1 MALVKC
7 PRCEL
12 NYILDGGS
20 LCTVCRREVKGEH
33 EIIDTPEMCSA
44 CGENPA
50 VAGSDLC
57 MFCLKEMNRRVPSSS
72 MDDTMVPEANIGIDS
87 VSTMDEIELDIVDDA
102 MASEEPWTTESGAA
116 KQQAEASAAEEP
128 AHYREE
134 ELILLCGHYEGV
146 DQRVLDEYV
155 DEEISVDIMG
165 NINEYGTEQHKA
177 EALVFPEETDE

>member
-33 EIIDTPEMCSA
+33 EIIDTPEMCSM

-57 MFCLKEMNRRVPSSS
+57 MFCLKEMNRRTPSS
-72 MDDTMVPEANIGIDS
+72 MDDSMVPDANIGID
-87 VSTMDEIELDIVDDA
+87 TPGDLA
-102 MASEEPWTTESGAA
+102 
-116 KQQAEASAAEEP
+116 AAEE
-128 AHYREE
+128 YLKKNNR
-134 ELILLCGHYEGV
+134 
-146 DQRVLDEYV
+146 
-155 DEEISVDIMG
+155 
-165 NINEYGTEQHKA
+165 
-177 EALVFPEETDE
+177 

>member
-33 EIIDTPEMCSA
+33 EIIDTPELCSM

-57 MFCLKEMNRRVPSSS
+57 MACLKEMNRRSSS
-72 MDDTMVPEANIGIDS
+72 PMDDTMVPDASIGIDS
-87 VSTMDEIELDIVDDA
+87 VSTMDEIELDIVDDD
-102 MASEEPWTTESGAA
+102 MASEYGAEDEFKDSGDDEAGDEADERLEGTPDEDEVLSTDALAEDEAA
-116 KQQAEASAAEEP
+116 Q
-128 AHYREE
+128 
-134 ELILLCGHYEGV
+134 
-146 DQRVLDEYV
+146 DDDDDEDM
-155 DEEISVDIMG
+155 DE
-165 NINEYGTEQHKA
+165 
-177 EALVFPEETDE
+177 